1 MKKNDK
7 QLKHDFGDIMNVT
20 SRSSTSLKYTR
31 DITSK
36 AVDDTQI
43 RVGSCKD
50 GGI

>member
-1 MKKNDK
+1 MTKNDK
-7 QLKHDFGDIMNVT
+7 QLKHDFGDIINVT
-20 SRSSTSLKYTR
+20 SGSSTSLKYTR

-36 AVDDTQI
+36 AEDNTQV